1 MRMCRESSDHMMGCV
16 TDNNIV
22 LQFGRRSKNQFAL
35 DFTYPFNTKQAFGF
49 ALSVLWSEAIW
60 DSIDATTI
68 AYVAWWHDLS
78 NLIARPVYRK
88 MSAANLNMH

>member
-49 ALSVLWSEAIW
+49 ALSVL
-60 DSIDATTI
+60 
-68 AYVAWWHDLS
+68 
-78 NLIARPVYRK
+78 
-88 MSAANLNMH
+88 